1 MRTCCASRCH
11 ERQPLA
17 KKSLNLHEALLQGL
31 VKFCA
36 TCHQFL
42 FLIRT
47 FEIKTT
53 NLSMAATGLKT
64 DYSVQWTKFLF

>member
-1 MRTCCASRCH
+1 MRTYCASRCP
-11 ERQPLA
+11 ERQPSA
-17 KKSLNLHEALLQGL
+17 KSLNLHEPLLQGPM
-31 VKFCA
+31 KFCA

-42 FLIRT
+42 FHIQT

-53 NLSMAATGLKT
+53 YLSMAATGLKT